1 MAIYYTDPRE
11 HVVRELKSVTSPE
24 QWFQNGLFINDLKA
38 RVFAHPLFKS
48 HALAMLNEGEANLSL
63 VKRIHLDYRFA
74 IVKIFTDAL
83 LMAQFLARD
92 IEDCLPPPSK
102 IAPRFLLT
110 LNLLDEIGFSPN
122 QANSDYY
129 QGNVGRAHYPLYED
143 VLDQLGIS
151 LDEREAYKASQPAV
165 KLKIKL
171 ENTYQDYLSVI
182 ALLAIAEQQVIA
194 FSPALKRSLIHLGVD
209 VSEGYYHVHGASTDT
224 SLSAADDDHENDLW
238 LLLQQSLTREDLP
251 RIESLCLSYCDL
263 WMDFWC
269 YHSSKVD
276 ESNAL
281 CNELSIGV
289 L

>member
-11 HVVRELKSVTSPE
+11 HVVRELKRVSSHE
-24 QWFQNGLFINDLKA
+24 QWFQNGLFINELKG
-38 RVFAHPLFKS
+38 RVFAHSLFRS
-48 HALAMLNEGEANLSL
+48 PALAILNEGEANLSL

-83 LMAQFLARD
+83 LMAQFLARN
-92 IEDCLPPPSK
+92 IEERLPPSSK

-122 QANSDYY
+122 QSDSNYY
-129 QGNVGRAHYPLYED
+129 QGNVGRAHYPLYEN

-151 LDEREAYKASQPAV
+151 LDEREAYEASQPAV

-171 ENTYQDYLSVI
+171 ESAYENYLSVI

-194 FSPALKRSLIHLGVD
+194 FSPALKRSLIHLGID
-209 VSEGYYHVHGASTDT
+209 VSEGYYHVHGTSTDE

-238 LLLQQSLTREDLP
+238 LLLQQALTHEDFS
-251 RIESLCLSYCDL
+251 RIENICLSYCDS
-263 WMDFWC
+263 WMDFWS
-269 YHSSKVD
+269 YHSSEVD
-276 ESNAL
+276 EKNAL
-281 CNELSIGV
+281 CNEQPIGV